1 VTRYTR
7 ITERDSDLATRGVA
21 SEVPPAIQDNFRL
34 LRVRFRGYFRL
45 RLGIFPV
52 VSTVI
57 VGDLFRGSWSAG

>member
-1 VTRYTR
+1 V
-7 ITERDSDLATRGVA
+7 GVA

-57 VGDLFRGSWSAG
+57 VWDLLGDLGVLDSAGKCF